1 MVSKTNIIELHR
13 QTVLRLDH
21 STRQQVLEV

>member
-1 MVSKTNIIELHR
+1 LYR